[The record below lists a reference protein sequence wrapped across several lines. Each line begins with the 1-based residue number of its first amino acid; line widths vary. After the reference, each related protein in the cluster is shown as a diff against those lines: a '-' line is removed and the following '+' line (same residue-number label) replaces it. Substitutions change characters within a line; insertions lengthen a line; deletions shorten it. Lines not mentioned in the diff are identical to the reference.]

1 MILRLSIFLTS
12 LTLTLAI
19 PCPAQ
24 PVTPPRQET
33 EAPPSATVVTPEI
46 IARDIIAP
54 LLDPAKVAT
63 LKGDRPANTR
73 LYRIL
78 YWLETARLTGGEPK
92 DVIDAAQTSA
102 GYAESPGAKADKQGI
117 LWSRAKLEEYG
128 CYGPEGMEK
137 LRKGGSPAITRGE
150 HAGDSIALD
159 HVLPRAVVPELAA
172 RFYNLEAIPAKAN
185 LKKSAKIS
193 KRELELA
200 RRWQK
205 EGLLSAQ
212 GLKAIEEAGLPVPA
226 KAVSVTPTPSPV
238 P

>member
-1 MILRLSIFLTS
+1 MILRLFIL
-12 LTLTLAI
+12 LTLALAI

-24 PVTPPRQET
+24 PVAPREET
-33 EAPPSATVVTPEI
+33 GSAPSAAVVVTPEM
-46 IARDIIAP
+46 IARQIIAP

-63 LKGDRPANTR
+63 LKGDRPANAR

-78 YWLETARLTGGEPK
+78 YWLETARQAGGELPEI
-92 DVIDAAQTSA
+92 IDTAQAAA
-102 GYAESPGAKADKQGI
+102 GYAGSPGAKADKQGI
-117 LWSRAKLEEYG
+117 LWSRAKLEEYA
-128 CYGPEGMEK
+128 CYGAEGMEK

-172 RFYNLEAIPAKAN
+172 RFYNLEAIPSKTN

-212 GLKAIEEAGLPVPA
+212 GLKAIEAAAVPA
-226 KAVSVTPTPSPV
+226 KAITIPVASVV
-238 P
+238 K